1 MKISFPAMEG
11 YMGGRK
17 YYATLMKLNL
27 IPKMFTFRNWSDLPP
42 EEREQ
47 RVLVTKRIPDIT
59 GYILDNQE
67 SYLFASITASYKCK
81 VKFKPAKESSPLG
94 ELEME
99 LEEANFLI
107 NDGQHRCAAIREALE
122 QKPELADETI
132 SVLLFNYETHER
144 AQQMFSDLNRYVV
157 KTSKSLNILFD
168 KRDEVSRVTIDVA
181 ERLPVFQDMVE
192 KDTTSLSVTSK
203 KLFTLAAIY
212 DANKEIIGSEID
224 ELGHGAATT
233 KVLEFWNAISKVIPQ
248 WQKAKDGDIDPL
260 ALRQQTICAHS
271 VVLRALG
278 AAGAD
283 LMKVFPDDWG
293 EKLAPLASVDWSK
306 SNKDWENVCIIA
318 NSVVSNR
325 QARLATKATLKK
337 KLGLELSEPEE
348 RAIAPVKEIK
358 ATSFQVIR

>member
-1 MKISFPAMEG
+1 MQGEVQAEQ
-11 YMGGRK
+11 GGLAHRR
-17 YYATLMKLNL
+17 A
-27 IPKMFTFRNWSDLPP
+27 
-42 EEREQ
+42 RE
-47 RVLVTKRIPDIT
+47 
-59 GYILDNQE
+59 
-67 SYLFASITASYKCK
+67 
-81 VKFKPAKESSPLG
+81 
-94 ELEME
+94 E

-107 NDGQHRCAAIREALE
+107 NDGQHRCAAIKGALE
-122 QKPELADETI
+122 KKPELADETI
-132 SVLLFNYETHER
+132 SILLFNYETHER

-168 KRDEVSRVTIDVA
+168 KRDEVSRITVDIS
-181 ERLPVFQDMVE
+181 ERLPLFQGMVE

-203 KLFTLAAIY
+203 KLFTLAALY
-212 DANKEIIGSEID
+212 DANKEIIGDKVE

-233 KVLEFWNAISKVIPQ
+233 KVLEFWNAVSKVIPQ

-260 ALRQQTICAHS
+260 ALRQNTICAHS

-283 LMKVFPDDWG
+283 LMTAYPDNWED
-293 EKLAPLASVDWSK
+293 KLEPLGSIDWSK
-306 SNKDWENVCIIA
+306 ANKEWENVCIIA

-337 KLGLELSEPEE
+337 KLGLELTEPEE

-358 ATSFQVIR
+358 ATAFQVIR